1 MAVTQDDLER
11 ALRETFSRRV
21 AVPPPLAA
29 DPAGLAIGRARRIRY
44 RRTLTG
50 LSLAAVATAAVTAG
64 MAQLGGHPGRST
76 TPTVVLGD
84 PRGGATAAAWP
95 VAPAPPAPRAG
106 GDVELI
112 VGGALVTAEGKRY
125 DLGIGPVERAQ
136 RLPEHGGW
144 LVVGAP
150 TPAGRT
156 LWVVPS
162 GDAPQVLLAGA
173 EAVVPSP
180 DGRQVAWRD
189 GDGLFAAG
197 LVANRL
203 LATAGTTAAHGAT
216 PVRFV
221 GDRVLVRTRTGGHLL
236 WRPAAGPLPD
246 GDRRVLD
253 VYGALPDG
261 RPVGRVPADGNPG
274 RSCLAVLD
282 PADLAPTATGCAAP
296 LTGDGLGAVSPD
308 GRWLLVNGRTGGTD
322 GALLVDLTGPEP
334 GHAARAAGPTIS
346 GEVAWNGATM
356 AAYVDR
362 GGALARVDPDK
373 VLAGGRAST
382 TMLSGVTSGERPV
395 VVSGAS

>member
-21 AVPPPLAA
+21 AVIPPLAA
-29 DPAGLAIGRARRIRY
+29 DPAGLAIGRARRARR
-44 RRTLTG
+44 RRTLAG

-64 MAQLGGHPGRST
+64 MAQLGGQPGRPT

-84 PRGGATAAAWP
+84 PRGSATATSWP
-95 VAPAPPAPRAG
+95 VAPAPPAPAAEG
-106 GDVELI
+106 QVELI
-112 VGGALVTAEGKRY
+112 LGGALVTPEGQRY

-136 RLPEHGGW
+136 RLPDHGGW
-144 LVVGAP
+144 LLVGAP

-173 EAVVPSP
+173 EAVVLSP

-197 LVANRL
+197 VVANRL
-203 LATAGTTAAHGAT
+203 VATAGTAATHGAT

-221 GDRVLVRTRTGGHLL
+221 GDRLLVRSRAGGHLL
-236 WRPAAGPLPD
+236 WRPGAGPLPD
-246 GDRRVLD
+246 GGRRLLD
-253 VYGALPDG
+253 VYGVLPDG
-261 RPVGRVPADGNPG
+261 RPVGRIPAGGEPG
-274 RSCLAVLD
+274 GSCLAVLD
-282 PADLAPTATGCAAP
+282 PADLAPATTGCGAA
-296 LTGDGLGAVSPD
+296 LAGDGRGAVSGD

-322 GALLVDLTGPEP
+322 GALLVDLAALASG
-334 GHAARAAGPTIS
+334 GAARAAGPTIS
-346 GEVAWNGATM
+346 GDVAWSGGAA

-362 GGALARVDPDK
+362 GGALVRVRPDR
-373 VLAGGRAST
+373 VLAGERAST
-382 TMLSGVTSGERPV
+382 TMLSGVTSGERPIV
-395 VVSGAS
+395 VAGTS